1 MTLPDIPITANDVM
15 IGGLFPALAAV
26 SVLSLATL
34 LPGRGRWGGA
44 IAMAA
49 AFMLAWPMVNGAA
62 PRMPPNSAG
71 DWLFWLAAPIGIV
84 AAGIASVRFNIAVR
98 AIIGVAVFAVTL
110 IFMMQTARGNRTP
123 GEWWMLWAILVAV
136 LSIDFAAIELA
147 VADDEKIWSLLG
159 LIGIAAGAC
168 ILIQMS
174 GSLKFAMQ
182 GGAIIWA
189 ILAGVVTIFMGYDRR
204 AITAAAGLI
213 VVGIVGALLAVSIE
227 PLFVN
232 VTITNALLIAAA
244 PILLLLGRRLRNA
257 TKNKFL
263 AAAIQLIL
271 PAIPVLIALSIA
283 GAKALRDLSA
293 EQYDGWE

>member
-1 MTLPDIPITANDVM
+1 MTLPEIPITANDLM

-34 LPGRGRWGGA
+34 VPGRQCWGGA
-44 IAMAA
+44 IAMVA
-49 AFMLAWPMVNGAA
+49 AFILAWPMVNGAA
-62 PRMPPNSAG
+62 PRVPPNSAG

-84 AAGIASVRFNIAVR
+84 AAILASFRFNIALR
-98 AIIGVAVFAVTL
+98 AIVGVVVFAVTL
-110 IFMMQTARGNRTP
+110 FFMMQTARGNRTP
-123 GEWWMLWAILVAV
+123 SEWWTLWAILIAV

-147 VADDEKIWSLLG
+147 VSDDTRIWSFLG
-159 LIGIAAGAC
+159 LIGIAGGAC

-174 GSLKFAMQ
+174 GSLKFAVQ

-189 ILAGVVTIFMGYDRR
+189 MLAGVITIFMGYNRR
-204 AITAAAGLI
+204 AITAAAGLV

-232 VTITNALLIAAA
+232 VTISNALLIAAA
-244 PILLLLGRRLRNA
+244 PILLLLGRRLRNV
-257 TKNKFL
+257 TNNKIL

>member
-1 MTLPDIPITANDVM
+1 MTLPEIPITANDVI
-15 IGGLFPALAAV
+15 IGGLFPALAAI
-26 SVLSLATL
+26 SVLSLAAL

-49 AFMLAWPMVNGAA
+49 AFMIAWPMVNGAA

-71 DWLFWLAAPIGIV
+71 DWLFWLAAPIGII
-84 AAGIASVRFNIAVR
+84 AAVIASFRFNIGVR
-98 AIIGVAVFAVTL
+98 AMIGLVIFAVTL
-110 IFMMQTARGNRTP
+110 FFMMQTARGNRTP
-123 GEWWMLWAILVAV
+123 GEWWTLWAILVAA

-147 VADDEKIWSLLG
+147 VADDDKIWSLLG
-159 LIGIAAGAC
+159 LIGIATGAFV
-168 ILIQMS
+168 IIQMS
-174 GSLKFAMQ
+174 DSIKFGTQAGAVVWAM
-182 GGAIIWA
+182 
-189 ILAGVVTIFMGYDRR
+189 LAGVVAIFMGYDRR

-232 VTITNALLIAAA
+232 VTISNALLIAAA

-283 GAKALRDLSA
+283 GVKALRDLSA